1 MTQLAVISDV
11 HGDVHALHD
20 ALAQIDQLGIDRI
33 ICCGDLVDYGLF
45 PEETLTLLRQRQIV
59 CVRGNHDRWALR
71 RSGAGSI
78 GWDLTRRS
86 MAFLESLP
94 ATLWMILD
102 CTRIAI
108 HHARPKNDMAG
119 IAHDSPEREL
129 VELLDQAGADV
140 LVVGHTHVPFAR
152 RVGDGRLICN
162 PGALLRDPAPSTEVL
177 APGTFGVLDAGR
189 RAFMIRRAID
199 GEIMCWLGE
208 STWITSQVGPL
219 EGCR

>member
-11 HGDVHALHD
+11 HGDVHALND
-20 ALAQIDQLGIDRI
+20 ALEQIDRLGIDRI

-45 PEETLTLLRQRQIV
+45 VEGTIALLRNRKVMCI
-59 CVRGNHDRWALR
+59 RGNHDRWAAR

-86 MAFLESLP
+86 KAFLTSLP
-94 ATLWMILD
+94 ATLWMVVD
-102 CTRIAI
+102 GTRIAM

-140 LVVGHTHVPFAR
+140 LVVGHTHMPFAR
-152 RVGDGRLICN
+152 RVRDGRLICN
-162 PGALLRDPAPSTEVL
+162 PGALLRDPAAGTEVL
-177 APGTFGVLDAGR
+177 APGTFGVLDARRREFAVR
-189 RAFMIRRAID
+189 RAVD
-199 GEIMCWLGE
+199 GEIVCRPGE
-208 STWITSQVGPL
+208 STCVTSQ